1 MRQFARSDVTTRR
14 LVVLV
19 AALAVGAVFASTA
32 AADQP
37 LKTTEN
43 TFTQTSVLTDVCP
56 FPVEV
61 ESTSTFTEIDFV
73 DANGNITRLS
83 IHATEQDTF
92 SANGKSLTGIP
103 YAYNI
108 QVLFDSSGNVTHV
121 YSSGLV
127 SKVVLPDG
135 TLFVA
140 AGRVDFTL
148 HPDAQFLISPDVGT
162 AGNVEAFCAA
172 LAP

>member
-1 MRQFARSDVTTRR
+1 MRR
-14 LVVLV
+14 LLVLV
-19 AALAVGAVFASTA
+19 AALAVGASFASTA

-37 LKTTEN
+37 SKTTD
-43 TFTQTSVLTDVCP
+43 TFTSTSVLTDVCP
-56 FPVEV
+56 FPVVV
-61 ESTSTFTEIDFV
+61 EATSTFTEIVFV
-73 DANGNITRLS
+73 DASGNVTRIS
-83 IHATEQDTF
+83 YNATEQDTF
-92 SANGKSLTGIP
+92 SANGKSLTGVP

-121 YSSGLV
+121 YANGLV

-148 HPDAQFLISPDVGT
+148 HPDEPFVISPDVGT
-162 AGNVEAFCAA
+162 SGNVEAFCAA